1 VAQLTYDQ
9 VKALWIKNGGNPTVA
24 PLAAGFAYGE
34 SRFNTDAVNQQG
46 SPDYGLWQL
55 TYAGTLGPDR
65 TRKYGT
71 PQQLMA
77 DPDLQARAVIAE
89 YGPSLELSK
98 IGFGGKPGHPE
109 TADVIYQIWQGWN
122 GGTQQAPPDDVVRR
136 WIGSTLSAP
145 ASGGPAGEA
154 PNVVADGST
163 TLAGGGGP
171 AAEKVGCNTGSKGF
185 SFETPGI
192 IGNFGSQTIANGL
205 GNACQLKALAGGLLV
220 GVGFSLFVTGAILV
234 AMNTR
239 TGSKVAGAAAGI
251 LPGGSALKRVG
262 GSGSR
267 FPRVTAETEA
277 ESRANY
283 DARNPSP
290 ARIEATRRARSGN
303 LGAVSYSMDDLASDL
318 FRFE

>member
-1 VAQLTYDQ
+1 MAQLTYDQ
-9 VKALWIKNGGNPTVA
+9 VKELWIRNGGSPTVA

-71 PQQLMA
+71 PEQLMA

-98 IGFGGKPGHPE
+98 IGFGGKPGEPW
-109 TADVIYQIWQGWN
+109 TGDIIYQIWQGWN

-136 WIGSTLSAP
+136 WLGSTLSAP

-154 PNVVADGST
+154 PNVVADNNTAGSS
-163 TLAGGGGP
+163 GGGGGTTAD
-171 AAEKVGCNTGSKGF
+171 AAERYGCAAGDSGVDLPFGGKVGTK
-185 SFETPGI
+185 
-192 IGNFGSQTIANGL
+192 
-205 GNACQLKALAGGLLV
+205 CQIKALAGGLLV
-220 GVGFSLFVTGAILV
+220 AAGISLMVTGAILV
-234 AMNTR
+234 ATQ
-239 TGSKVAGAAAGI
+239 TKVGKAAAGI
-251 LPGGSALKRVG
+251 ASNAIPGGGIVRGLRN
-262 GSGSR
+262 SGSQ

-290 ARIEATRRARSGN
+290 ARAEATRRARSGN
-303 LGAVSYSMDDLASDL
+303 LGAMSYTMDDLASDL